1 MAAPLFTVNAHR
13 HDPYRTFKF
22 QVIIDG
28 KVVAGLR
35 KMGAL
40 KKKTEPVKWRAS
52 NDPSHERIMPGG
64 TSYDPVTLEQ
74 GLTHDPVFEAWASLV
89 NNIEG
94 DAGMSLKNYRKDIVI
109 NVLNLQ
115 GQVAISHADEPI
127 ARVEIE
133 PSAGRG
139 AVDREVVGCRHGSRI
154 ARSAALA
161 NGGRVGPCASGA
173 LDAVQCA
180 VHALN
185 REHQGFLRRLAVQPH
200 VRRHGDFLRQQLAFE
215 RLR

>member
-64 TSYDPVTLEQ
+64 TSYEPVALEQ
-74 GLTHDPVFEAWASLV
+74 GLTHDPVFEAWANLV
-89 NNIEG
+89 NSLEG
-94 DAGMSLKNYRKDIVI
+94 DGAVSLKNYRKDIII

-115 GQVAISHADEPI
+115 GQVAISYKLFRAWVSDFQ
-127 ARVEIE
+127 
-133 PSAGRG
+133 
-139 AVDREVVGCRHGSRI
+139 
-154 ARSAALA
+154 AL
-161 NGGRVGPCASGA
+161 PD
-173 LDAVQCA
+173 LDAGNMNTVGIQSITLQHEGWQRDSSVQ
-180 VHALN
+180 
-185 REHQGFLRRLAVQPH
+185 EPT
-200 VRRHGDFLRQQLAFE
+200 E
-215 RLR
+215 S